1 MELKGNYP
9 KETFVYFLLKNKK
22 IVYVG
27 QTTNGLNRIK
37 EHLLNCNKDFDDFK
51 ILKCDESE
59 LNELENNYIIKYNPK
74 YNKNL
79 NSFNVKYLYITRK
92 LKEKIGFNPYSVK
105 LIKEIIHLCPFNKEI
120 FNDEEVILKEDADKI
135 VDYLIFKYNNFK
147 IEIEDYFVKKGE

>member
-120 FNDEEVILKEDADKI
+120 FNYE
-135 VDYLIFKYNNFK
+135 
-147 IEIEDYFVKKGE
+147 